1 MGATPDQQLALNFL
15 SMIHNLWLK
24 YPGSH
29 PVKKIE
35 DDFVSA
41 LAQICIKALAADVR
55 DTIPID
61 IQYSTTIDGSLMDG
75 DRLVKGVDAA
85 SPLNLRDLVNK
96 VVHGTPTR
104 VVVRDD
110 VVHLH
115 FRNST
120 KDDWTEAVFSG
131 TQLIQQLSTVLHKR
145 DGDKSQRQ
153 EQAIMQFI
161 EKVGAQSFLPA
172 TSADNASTATHLR
185 MRDNPA
191 GLSLLARELG

>member
-1 MGATPDQQLALNFL
+1 
-15 SMIHNLWLK
+15 
-24 YPGSH
+24 
-29 PVKKIE
+29 
-35 DDFVSA
+35 
-41 LAQICIKALAADVR
+41 
-55 DTIPID
+55 
-61 IQYSTTIDGSLMDG
+61 
-75 DRLVKGVDAA
+75 
-85 SPLNLRDLVNK
+85 LNLRDLVNK
-96 VVHGTPTR
+96 VVHGTPTQ

-120 KDDWTEAVFSG
+120 KDGWTEAVFSG
-131 TQLIQQLSTVLHKR
+131 TQLIQQLSSVLHKR

-172 TSADNASTATHLR
+172 TSADNASTATQLR